1 MSCPGKAYRTA
12 RLLVVHPSFPIA
24 MYIPVP
30 VKRRRQPI
38 RAFGH
43 VVRSDHNTVNTLYC
57 TTVVHTVALR
67 TTRLL
72 TINETRGGNLLPVA
86 SRMSVQHEYVVVC
99 LTPRCALAHWNQSTT
114 TIYRILLYCIYCT
127 TREGV
132 HSTVCCTT
140 TTYSRLHWNGHPTT
154 LEKVLRRYFISTPYV
169 GDSRVRRHHYLVQIN
184 EVLIDIIFA
193 AKNWAEWRNEKK
205 NDKHG
210 F

>member
-1 MSCPGKAYRTA
+1 MATLRSLPTWSYPCPMSCPGKAYRTA

-57 TTVVHTVALR
+57 TTVVHTVVLR

-86 SRMSVQHEYVVVC
+86 TSRMSVQHEYVVVC

-114 TIYRILLYCIYCT
+114 TTVFYSTLARVYCT
-127 TREGV
+127 
-132 HSTVCCTT
+132 
-140 TTYSRLHWNGHPTT
+140 YSML
-154 LEKVLRRYFISTPYV
+154 
-169 GDSRVRRHHYLVQIN
+169 
-184 EVLIDIIFA
+184 
-193 AKNWAEWRNEKK
+193 
-205 NDKHG
+205 
-210 F
+210 